1 MKISIFRTYTPAQ
14 IRVWWAL
21 LLLLALRFASLGL
34 YPLMDNTEARYA
46 EIARVMLSLS
56 DWVTPWYERGVPF
69 WGKPPLSFWTT
80 ALSFSIGGGNEFSA
94 RLPHFLTALGVGWV
108 IWDWARQQSKQEA
121 LVALALLAGCSLT
134 LIAAGAVMTDM
145 TLVLGTTLVMR
156 GFWRAL
162 HGPQAQRN
170 QEIGLFFLGL
180 VIGLLA
186 KGPLALVL
194 ACLPLGLWTLLNRQ
208 WRQVWLNLPWWRGS
222 LLVLLLVVPWYVL
235 AELRTPGFLNYFLVG
250 EHWHR
255 FVTPG
260 WSGDRY
266 GGAHS
271 APWGSIWA
279 YAWFATLPWS
289 LLLPLAWWR
298 WRKAKA
304 QSIAL
309 QESAAL
315 AAPDHQPLQNYLLLW
330 SLAPALF
337 FTFAGNILWTYV
349 LPAIPPLALLGAAW
363 LSRSY
368 DDDRVNRW
376 LVRGLAGSTV
386 LLAGFV
392 LTLNL
397 KSFEDYQTTK
407 LLISDFNTLNTRS
420 SALLFYPVRPYS
432 ASFYTQGQAKSV
444 TQMSE
449 VWERMAWP
457 QSFLAVKVSE
467 EATLPPEVRAQL
479 HFLLKRG
486 DYKLFEMGNNLLPSA
501 TAARLPLVAP

>member
-1 MKISIFRTYTPAQ
+1 
-14 IRVWWAL
+14 
-21 LLLLALRFASLGL
+21 
-34 YPLMDNTEARYA
+34 
-46 EIARVMLSLS
+46 MLSLS

-80 ALSFSIGGGNEFSA
+80 ALSFSIGGVNEFSA

-108 IWDWARQQSKQEA
+108 IWDWARQQSKQAA
-121 LVALALLAGCSLT
+121 LAALALLAGCSLT

-145 TLVLGTTLVMR
+145 TLVLGMTLVMR
-156 GFWRAL
+156 GFWQAL
-162 HGPQAQRN
+162 RGPQAQRN
-170 QEIGLFFLGL
+170 KEIVLFFLGL

-194 ACLPLGLWTLLNRQ
+194 AGLPLGLWILLNRQ

-222 LLVLLLVVPWYVL
+222 LLVLLLVVPWYVM

-271 APWGSIWA
+271 ATWGSIWA
-279 YAWFATLPWS
+279 YAWFATLPWA

-298 WRKAKA
+298 WRKAKT
-304 QSIAL
+304 QLIVL

-330 SLAPALF
+330 SLTPALF

-349 LPAIPPLALLGAAW
+349 LPAIPPLALLGSAW

-368 DDDRVNRW
+368 DDERVNQW
-376 LVRGLAGSTV
+376 LARGVAVSALCLVS
-386 LLAGFV
+386 FV
-392 LTLNL
+392 VTLNL
-397 KSFEDYQTTK
+397 KSFEDFQTTK
-407 LLISDFNTLNTRS
+407 LLIADVNTLNTRS
-420 SALLFYPVRPYS
+420 SALLFYPARPYS
-432 ASFYTQGQAKSV
+432 ASFYTLGQAKSV

-467 EATLPPEVRAQL
+467 EATLPLEVRSQL

-486 DYKLFEMGNNLLPSA
+486 DYKLFEMGNNLLPQA
-501 TAARLPLVAP
+501 TATRLPLVAP

>member
-21 LLLLALRFASLGL
+21 LLLLALRLASLGL

-46 EIARVMLSLS
+46 EIARVMLSLN

-80 ALSFSIGGGNEFSA
+80 AVSFSIGGVNEFSA

-108 IWDWARQQSKQEA
+108 IWDWARQQSRQAA
-121 LVALALLAGCSLT
+121 LAALALLAGCSLT

-145 TLVLGTTLVMR
+145 TLVLGTTLMMR
-156 GFWRAL
+156 GFWLAL

-170 QEIGLFFLGL
+170 KETALFFLGL

-194 ACLPLGLWTLLNRQ
+194 AGLPLGLWTLLKRQ
-208 WRQVWLNLPWWRGS
+208 WGPVWFGLPWWRGTA
-222 LLVLLLVVPWYVL
+222 LVLLLVAPWYVM

-289 LLLPLAWWR
+289 LLLPLVWWR
-298 WRKAKA
+298 WRKTKA
-304 QSIAL
+304 ESMASL
-309 QESAAL
+309 ESAQL
-315 AAPDHQPLQNYLLLW
+315 AAPDHQPLQHYLLLW

-368 DDDRVNRW
+368 GDDRVNRW
-376 LVRGLAGSTV
+376 LVRGLVASSVLVAGMV
-386 LLAGFV
+386 V
-392 LTLNL
+392 TLNL
-397 KSFEDYQTTK
+397 KPFDDFQTTK
-407 LLISDFNTLNTRS
+407 LLVADFNTLNTRS
-420 SALLFYPVRPYS
+420 SALMFYPARPYS
-432 ASFYTQGQAKSV
+432 ASFYTLGQAKPL
-444 TQMSE
+444 TQPSE
-449 VWERMAWP
+449 VLDRLAWP
-457 QSFLAVKVSE
+457 HTFVAVKVS
-467 EATLPPEVRAQL
+467 AQASLPAEVRAQL
-479 HFLLKRG
+479 HFLTQRG
-486 DYKLFEMGNNLLPSA
+486 DYKLFEMGNSLVPGA

>member
-1 MKISIFRTYTPAQ
+1 
-14 IRVWWAL
+14 
-21 LLLLALRFASLGL
+21 
-34 YPLMDNTEARYA
+34 
-46 EIARVMLSLS
+46 MLSLS

-80 ALSFSIGGGNEFSA
+80 ALSFSIGGVNEFSA

-108 IWDWARQQSKQEA
+108 IWDWARQQSKQAA
-121 LVALALLAGCSLT
+121 LAALALLAGCSLT

-145 TLVLGTTLVMR
+145 TLVLGMTLVMR
-156 GFWRAL
+156 GFWQAL
-162 HGPQAQRN
+162 RGPQAQRN
-170 QEIGLFFLGL
+170 KEIVLFFLGL

-194 ACLPLGLWTLLNRQ
+194 AGLPLGLWTLFNRQ

-222 LLVLLLVVPWYVL
+222 LLVVLLVVPWYVM

-271 APWGSIWA
+271 ASWGSIWA
-279 YAWFATLPWS
+279 YAWFATLPWA

-298 WRKAKA
+298 WRKTKA
-304 QSIAL
+304 QFIAL

-337 FTFAGNILWTYV
+337 FTFAGNIIWTYV
-349 LPAIPPLALLGAAW
+349 LPAIPPLALLGSAW

-368 DDDRVNRW
+368 DDERVNQW
-376 LVRGLAGSTV
+376 LARGVAVSALCLV
-386 LLAGFV
+386 GFV
-392 LTLNL
+392 VTLNL
-397 KSFEDYQTTK
+397 KSFEDFQTTK
-407 LLISDFNTLNTRS
+407 LLIADVNTLNTRS
-420 SALLFYPVRPYS
+420 SALLFYPARPYS
-432 ASFYTQGQAKSV
+432 ASFYTLGQAKSV

-467 EATLPPEVRAQL
+467 EATLPLEVRSQL

-486 DYKLFEMGNNLLPSA
+486 DYKLFEMGNNLLPQA
-501 TAARLPLVAP
+501 TATRLPLVTP